1 VWQREKEREIQKYIY
16 REKERETVKKE
27 RDRVWVIDLQRLK
40 ERESKGERAWAS
52 KCSCQWSERQ
62 TKASKWKHLEK
73 GERWY
78 S

>member
-1 VWQREKEREIQKYIY
+1 MWQREKEREIQKYIY

-52 KCSCQWSERQ
+52 KCSC
-62 TKASKWKHLEK
+62 
-73 GERWY
+73 
-78 S
+78 